1 MDVKPVYLFD
11 EFCYAPDAILAY
23 IRIRISPMGGTCKK
37 SSQIT
42 VQIKHNLIKYFGYS
56 LYPENNLSLLMHF
69 SPETLLVK

>member
-1 MDVKPVYLFD
+1 MDVKPVHLFD

-42 VQIKHNLIKYFGYS
+42 VQIKHNLNQIFWLQS
-56 LYPENNLSLLMHF
+56 LPR
-69 SPETLLVK
+69 K